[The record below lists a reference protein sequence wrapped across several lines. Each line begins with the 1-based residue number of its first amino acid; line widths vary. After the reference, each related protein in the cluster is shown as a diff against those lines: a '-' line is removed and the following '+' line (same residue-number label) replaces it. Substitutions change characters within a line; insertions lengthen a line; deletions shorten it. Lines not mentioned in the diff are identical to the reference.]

1 MRVHP
6 VKQRSSLPAAA
17 RPARTTTTPGARA
30 APWAAAGLCL
40 LLSAGAARA
49 GSEALAPA
57 SPGPD
62 ARVAEL
68 VRQGSEDF
76 AARRYDDAV
85 RALEAAYALQP
96 QPLFLFNIAQA
107 LRKAGRLDDA
117 LAAYQ
122 RFLATPAE
130 AHLRAEAES
139 HIAAI
144 QTQRETA
151 RSVAEERR
159 KLQEEAARLRVA
171 TPAPPPVY
179 RRPWF
184 WGVVGAVVAVGAG
197 VGLGVGIHQ
206 YRRDPATDLG
216 TLAVVPQ

>member
-1 MRVHP
+1 MP
-6 VKQRSSLPAAA
+6 GLGCSCASSPLQG
-17 RPARTTTTPGARA
+17 RERTIRDRLGFGR
-30 APWAAAGLCL
+30 
-40 LLSAGAARA
+40 
-49 GSEALAPA
+49 GS
-57 SPGPD
+57 
-62 ARVAEL
+62 RHH
-68 VRQGSEDF
+68 
-76 AARRYDDAV
+76 
-85 RALEAAYALQP
+85 
-96 QPLFLFNIAQA
+96 
-107 LRKAGRLDDA
+107 
-117 LAAYQ
+117 
-122 RFLATPAE
+122 
-130 AHLRAEAES
+130 HLRAEAES